1 MVYRNSRDKESR
13 IMGSIVNLVYY
24 AAVARG
30 NIVLA
35 EHINP
40 KENLAD
46 VGEECL
52 EKVPPYHNQFT
63 YTIKQRMFMFL
74 IDGPFTYCAVVDE
87 ALGKGKSIWFL
98 ERVRD
103 EFKLLIRSRCL
114 DGMGLEKMS
123 LAYDFAGVFNQLVK
137 PLVGIPQKEVDLNYD
152 CPDSRDG
159 FVLSSSASARAE
171 NSHGGTNVGRP
182 SLLTA
187 NGHRDYK
194 AGKKHSKDQQVIQ
207 VKEIMMTNS
216 GKALDTCNSSDM
228 DPSVR
233 RRMGRQMAAQM
244 WWKNVKLVFILDLV
258 VCCVLFAIWLGICGG
273 FRCVN

>member
-103 EFKLLIRSRCL
+103 EFKLLIRSAAWMAWDWKKCPWPMTLR
-114 DGMGLEKMS
+114 
-123 LAYDFAGVFNQLVK
+123 VFS
-137 PLVGIPQKEVDLNYD
+137 I
-152 CPDSRDG
+152 S
-159 FVLSSSASARAE
+159 
-171 NSHGGTNVGRP
+171 
-182 SLLTA
+182 
-187 NGHRDYK
+187 
-194 AGKKHSKDQQVIQ
+194 
-207 VKEIMMTNS
+207 
-216 GKALDTCNSSDM
+216 
-228 DPSVR
+228 
-233 RRMGRQMAAQM
+233 
-244 WWKNVKLVFILDLV
+244 
-258 VCCVLFAIWLGICGG
+258 
-273 FRCVN
+273 